1 MATGGIEDNP
11 QECGSDAVGGRF
23 GRKCEPC
30 RHRDRSEVASLFC
43 YTCKMYMCDDCCDVH
58 KVHMK
63 NVDGHE
69 IVAAHEACVKAEF
82 DMKGLDQCCEHKR
95 VFMFHC
101 EDHENLCC
109 EICAFSNHRRCDNIK
124 EIAKVA
130 KNVKD
135 DEREKIRASIIT
147 ASDVI
152 KKCEEDQLN
161 NVSRVDEIVKQIDIY
176 KEDLL
181 KKIEE
186 AKARI
191 VSEMTD
197 HNKQEDE
204 RLNTRRNAAE
214 NLKKELDTH
223 LAMSDS
229 VRENG
234 TETEIFILNHILKRT
249 QDKASQTLNTLLKND
264 NTFKAELR
272 INENILKI
280 KNTDVALFSL
290 NQTQELKSQSL
301 NEDKVIKTAKS
312 SDGKQTNQQRPVSL
326 ELLKTMELVK
336 AEDDKE
342 EPFVIGLDFLPD
354 GRIVAVDSKNC
365 KCSIFSESLKRL
377 GKSYKYKT
385 HPRDVTSYSDCN
397 IAVTLNGR
405 IICLLTVSVD
415 NTITLMKT
423 LTPSTYCYS
432 ICPLNDRTFVVS
444 TVGDPRPARKID
456 VDGKE
461 SDFDNVKFPGK
472 TYKIDESKCT
482 YIPSRDVLVLT
493 DRHAHTV
500 YLYNTATG
508 KSSEVK
514 DGRIRE
520 PRGACAGPDDSVFVC
535 SRNTN
540 SVIQISPDGDI
551 LASCDVD
558 MDGPYA
564 VAVSRTGSRMA
575 MVNCA
580 KGVKELKLFKIIQ

>member
-109 EICAFSNHRRCDNIK
+109 EICAFSNHRRCDNIQ

-197 HNKQEDE
+197 HNTQDNE

-249 QDKASQTLNTLLKND
+249 HDKASQTLNTLLKND
-264 NTFKAELR
+264 YTVSPMTRVDKA
-272 INENILKI
+272 
-280 KNTDVALFSL
+280 DSL
-290 NQTQELKSQSL
+290 EITVFHMKRLQH
-301 NEDKVIKTAKS
+301 
-312 SDGKQTNQQRPVSL
+312 QQRAVRVANEATEAASSATSYQTGFLDCLREAVAYRVSDDACDPVVATIVSGHL
-326 ELLKTMELVK
+326 RSVYAQKQNSSQAAK
-336 AEDDKE
+336 
-342 EPFVIGLDFLPD
+342 
-354 GRIVAVDSKNC
+354 GRIEAEENR
-365 KCSIFSESLKRL
+365 F
-377 GKSYKYKT
+377 
-385 HPRDVTSYSDCN
+385 
-397 IAVTLNGR
+397 
-405 IICLLTVSVD
+405 
-415 NTITLMKT
+415 
-423 LTPSTYCYS
+423 
-432 ICPLNDRTFVVS
+432 PLIENQ
-444 TVGDPRPARKID
+444 
-456 VDGKE
+456 
-461 SDFDNVKFPGK
+461 
-472 TYKIDESKCT
+472 
-482 YIPSRDVLVLT
+482 
-493 DRHAHTV
+493 
-500 YLYNTATG
+500 
-508 KSSEVK
+508 
-514 DGRIRE
+514 E
-520 PRGACAGPDDSVFVC
+520 P
-535 SRNTN
+535 
-540 SVIQISPDGDI
+540 
-551 LASCDVD
+551 
-558 MDGPYA
+558 
-564 VAVSRTGSRMA
+564 
-575 MVNCA
+575 
-580 KGVKELKLFKIIQ
+580 